1 MTYWYPKMFGRVM
14 NEPLGKVH
22 FWLTFIFYNMTFF
35 PMHIIGMGG
44 QMRRIYDPTIYDFLK
59 PQQPLNVFISL
70 SAFALFAV
78 QILFAINFLW
88 SLKFGKKAPQNPW
101 DDNGLEWSLPN
112 PAPHGNWERTP
123 NVYRGPYEFS
133 SPEAGSADFLPQNL
147 KLPTD
152 RDPVP
157 GAGVYSNKLGMWV
170 FLASDV
176 MFFTALI
183 GSYIV
188 LRFGVTEPWAKPGAV
203 LNVPLTAVNTFLL
216 ICSSVSMVK
225 AYAAIADGK
234 KYFLRA
240 VPGKLLRD
248 GGLKFWL
255 LVTMMCGAAFVG
267 VQLVEY
273 IKLVGHGFTPAG
285 FREGSLLAE
294 HAVAD
299 PVKYGAAAAGMY
311 GSTFF
316 TMTGFHGSHVTCG
329 VISMTYLYF
338 TKVLPEKYS
347 PQDYRGI
354 EVIGLYWH
362 FVDLVWIILFT
373 IVYLI

>member
-1 MTYWYPKMFGRVM
+1 MTDAMRP
-14 NEPLGKVH
+14 P
-22 FWLTFIFYNMTFF
+22 F
-35 PMHIIGMGG
+35 P
-44 QMRRIYDPTIYDFLK
+44 
-59 PQQPLNVFISL
+59 
-70 SAFALFAV
+70 A
-78 QILFAINFLW
+78 
-88 SLKFGKKAPQNPW
+88 
-101 DDNGLEWSLPN
+101 E
-112 PAPHGNWERTP
+112 
-123 NVYRGPYEFS
+123 
-133 SPEAGSADFLPQNL
+133 
-147 KLPTD
+147 
-152 RDPVP
+152 P

-188 LRFGVTEPWAKPGAV
+188 LRFGAPGEWAKPAAV
-203 LNVPLTAVNTFLL
+203 Q
-216 ICSSVSMVK
+216 
-225 AYAAIADGK
+225 DGK
-234 KYFLRA
+234 KYFLRP

-255 LVTMMCGAAFVG
+255 LVTMICGAAFVS

-294 HAVAD
+294 HAAAD
-299 PVKYGAAAAGMY
+299 PIKYGATVAGLY
-311 GSTFF
+311 GSSFF
-316 TMTGFHGSHVTCG
+316 TMTGFHGFHVTCG

>member
-1 MTYWYPKMFGRVM
+1 MTQATQAVHVM
-14 NEPLGKVH
+14 RPP
-22 FWLTFIFYNMTFF
+22 F
-35 PMHIIGMGG
+35 P
-44 QMRRIYDPTIYDFLK
+44 
-59 PQQPLNVFISL
+59 
-70 SAFALFAV
+70 A
-78 QILFAINFLW
+78 
-88 SLKFGKKAPQNPW
+88 
-101 DDNGLEWSLPN
+101 E
-112 PAPHGNWERTP
+112 
-123 NVYRGPYEFS
+123 
-133 SPEAGSADFLPQNL
+133 
-147 KLPTD
+147 
-152 RDPVP
+152 P

-255 LVTMMCGAAFVG
+255 LVTMICGAAFVG

-285 FREGSLLAE
+285 FRVGSLLAE

-299 PVKYGAAAAGMY
+299 PAKYGAAAAGGV
-311 GSTFF
+311 GSAHF
-316 TMTGFHGSHVTCG
+316 TLTGVHRVPLARG
-329 VISMTYLYF
+329 VLSDEFLS
-338 TKVLPEKYS
+338 LPHAAAAEHP
-347 PQDYRGI
+347 PQ
-354 EVIGLYWH
+354 
-362 FVDLVWIILFT
+362 
-373 IVYLI
+373 